1 MKNKSSLLAYSLV
14 LLCAFVSISYGTQR
28 RPAPLVG
35 SLKAVLEEEYSVE
48 ELVELSSSDYEGR
61 GVGTEGLQKA
71 RDFLQGKLQAAGIE
85 PAFRLSDGSGSYL
98 QPLQVFIGNDLGER
112 NLFQEAAKG
121 EFIPLAFSRS
131 GKVENLA
138 FVFAGFGISAQQE
151 GAVIYDDYAGLDV
164 KGKVVMVLT
173 GDPGTGNKDSFFR
186 NPAFYHYSSPMY
198 KVQNAELKGA
208 AGIIFVRD
216 PLSLNDGEVEGELRF
231 QSRQGG
237 GATVDILAGQITQ
250 AVAQK
255 YLDRPLKEIQETIA
269 KTQKPLSFALTK
281 NTSFEVDISRRV
293 GSVENVA
300 GFLPGND
307 PILRNEVIVVGAHYD
322 HLGYGGDAS
331 MDPNKVG
338 EVHPGADDNASGTQ
352 MVLNLARRWK
362 NNPAHRRSI
371 VVVFFTAEE
380 IGLVGSK
387 NFVTNLPLSADAKLV
402 GMINLDMVGRLQDE
416 KLSVLALRS
425 GKEFSQYV
433 DEANFEFNFQI
444 VKGDSGFGSSDHAS
458 FLQLKV
464 PSLFFTTGAHLD
476 YHRPSDTAEKI
487 NVDGMKRIENFVY
500 AVWRKID
507 ASGGA
512 PTYDPAIEE
521 GNEPSRPGRGYGVY
535 FGSIPEM
542 GGTEEIVGVLLQGAR
557 AGSPAEEAGLQKGDV
572 LVGLG
577 EIKVRN
583 LQDLVFALRFYRPNE
598 VVSVEWVRAG
608 AKMKASVKL
617 RKREG

>member
-1 MKNKSSLLAYSLV
+1 MTILEEAYSI
-14 LLCAFVSISYGTQR
+14 AE
-28 RPAPLVG
+28 
-35 SLKAVLEEEYSVE
+35 LE
-48 ELVELSSSDYEGR
+48 ELSSIAYEGR
-61 GVGTEGLQKA
+61 GVGTEGLERA
-71 RDFLQGKLQAAGIE
+71 RDFLRSKLQLAGIE
-85 PAFRLSDGSGSYL
+85 PAFRLADGSGSYL
-98 QPLQVFIGNDLGER
+98 QPLRVFIGNDLGER
-112 NLFQEAAKG
+112 NSFQDASAG
-121 EFIPLAFSRS
+121 EFVPLAFSRS
-131 GKVENLA
+131 GKAENLS

-151 GAVIYDDYAGLDV
+151 GEVIYDDYAGLDV
-164 KGKVVMVLT
+164 KGKVVLVLM

-208 AGIIFVRD
+208 AGIVFVRD
-216 PLSLNDGEVEGELRF
+216 PLSLNDGETEGELRF

-237 GATVDILAGQITQ
+237 GAAVDILAVQIAQ
-250 AVAQK
+250 SVAQK
-255 YLDRPLKEIQETIA
+255 FLDKPLREIQKTIA
-269 KTQKPLSFALTK
+269 KTQKPLSFSLPK
-281 NTSFEVDISRRV
+281 NISFEVDLSRRV
-293 GSVENVA
+293 GAVENVA

-331 MDPNKVG
+331 MDPSKVG
-338 EVHPGADDNASGTQ
+338 EVHHGADDNASGTQ

-362 NNPAHRRSI
+362 NTPTHSRSI

-387 NFVTNLPLSADAKLV
+387 NFVENLPLPEGAKLV
-402 GMINLDMVGRLQDE
+402 GMINLDMVGRLKDE

-433 DEANFEFNFQI
+433 DEANIEFGFQLA
-444 VKGDSGFGSSDHAS
+444 KGDSGFGSSDHAS
-458 FLQLKV
+458 FLQLKI

-487 NVDGMKRIENFVY
+487 NVAGMKRIEDFVHTI
-500 AVWRKID
+500 WRKID
-507 ASGGA
+507 VSGGA
-512 PTYDPAIEE
+512 PTYDPVIEE

-542 GGTEEIVGVLLQGAR
+542 GGTEEIVGVLLQGTR

-598 VVSVEWVRAG
+598 VVSVEWIRAG
-608 AKMKASVKL
+608 ARMKASAKL